1 MTLLPFL
8 PNDIVRWRETL
19 AVVVEVRGTR
29 VVVETED
36 RVLHITTEATLRAM
50 QGPPAARGAA

>member
-19 AVVVEVRGTR
+19 AVVVEVRGAR

-36 RVLHITTEATLRAM
+36 KVLHITSEAILRGM
-50 QGPPAARGAA
+50 QGSAARGAA

>member
-19 AVVVEVRGTR
+19 GVVVEVRGSR

-36 RVLHITTEATLRAM
+36 KVLHITTEATLRAM
-50 QGPPAARGAA
+50 QGTAARGAA